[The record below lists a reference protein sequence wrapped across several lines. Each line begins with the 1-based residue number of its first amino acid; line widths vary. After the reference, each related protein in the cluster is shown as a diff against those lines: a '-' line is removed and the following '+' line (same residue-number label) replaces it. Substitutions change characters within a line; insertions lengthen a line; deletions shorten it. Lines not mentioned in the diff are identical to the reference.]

1 MILLRAATVTVA
13 SLERSIDLYTRYL
26 EYRVIETGTVT
37 DEQAKAWHA
46 PAVAGHGFAVLQPA
60 SKRNIFL
67 RLVEQDPI
75 PGFVALRTHGW
86 NAIELCVTDVMQVYA
101 RLQDSPFEIIGP
113 PRENPG
119 LANIHP
125 MQIKGPDE
133 EVVFL
138 TQINTDTPPY
148 KLPRAKSLIDQV
160 FIMVIG
166 CRDMAAATSWFEIN
180 LGLQR
185 GEEMEIAYTML
196 AKAYGKDL
204 STRYRLTTVTHDFD
218 VFLEID
224 QYPEAATP
232 RPQFDGLLPPGCAM
246 TTFWHPD
253 FELVRQAQGVAAQS
267 HEGAIYDGQPSI
279 VMRGPDDALVEVVGA
294 GLQTAIR

>member
-13 SLERSIDLYTRYL
+13 SLDRSIELYTRYL
-26 EYRVIETGTVT
+26 GYRVIETGTIASELAESWGASDVT
-37 DEQAKAWHA
+37 GHA
-46 PAVAGHGFAVLQPA
+46 YAVLQPA
-60 SKRNIFL
+60 SGHDIFL
-67 RLVEQDPI
+67 RFVEQEPM
-75 PGFVALRTHGW
+75 PGFKALRTYGW
-86 NAIELCVTDVMQVYA
+86 NAIELCVTDVMNVYA
-101 RLQDSPFEIIGP
+101 RLKDSPFEIIGP

-138 TQINTDTPPY
+138 TQINADTPPY

-166 CRDMAAATSWFEIN
+166 CRDMVAATTWFEMT
-180 LGLQR
+180 LGLER
-185 GEEMEIAYTML
+185 GEDLEIAYTML

-204 STRYRLTTVTHDFD
+204 STQYRLTTVTHDCD
-218 VFLEID
+218 VFLEVD
-224 QYPEAATP
+224 QYPPEATI
-232 RPQFDGLLPPGCAM
+232 RPKHNGMLPPGCAI

-253 FELVRQAQGVAAQS
+253 LDLVQQAQNKTAQM
-267 HEGAIYDGQPSI
+267 HTGALYAGKKSM
-279 VMRGPDDALVEVVGA
+279 VLEGPDNALIEVVSGP
-294 GLQTAIR
+294 I

>member
-13 SLERSIDLYTRYL
+13 SLDRSIDLYTRYL
-26 EYRVIETGTVT
+26 DYRLIETGTVT
-37 DEQAKAWHA
+37 AEQATAWHA
-46 PAVAGHGFAVLQPA
+46 PGVAGHGYAVLQPA
-60 SKRNIFL
+60 SNRTIFL
-67 RLVEQDPI
+67 RFVEQDPV
-75 PGFVALRTHGW
+75 PGFLALRTYGW

-101 RLQDSPFEIIGP
+101 RLKDSPFEIIGP

-138 TQINTDTPPY
+138 TQINSDTPPY
-148 KLPRAKSLIDQV
+148 KLPRAESLIDQV
-160 FIMVIG
+160 FIMVMG
-166 CRDMAAATSWFEIN
+166 CQDMAAATSWFELN

-204 STRYRLTTVTHDFD
+204 STQYRLTTVTHDFD

-224 QYPEAATP
+224 QYPDAATARP
-232 RPQFDGLLPPGCAM
+232 RHDGLLPPGCAM

-253 FELVRQAQGVAAQS
+253 FDLVRQAQKIDTQS
-267 HEGAIYDGQPSI
+267 LEGAIYDGQPSL
-279 VMRGPDDALVEVVGA
+279 VMQGPDGALVEVVAGA
-294 GLQTAIR
+294 A